1 MTIPKVYKTTG
12 IVLRQRRLG
21 EADKIITLFTPN
33 LGKLDAVAKGV
44 RRPRSK
50 LGGHVEPLTYTSFML
65 ARGRDL
71 DIVTQAQTI
80 EVFPTLREDLERT
93 GRALY
98 AAELV
103 DRFTPERQESYQVF
117 RLFLETLR
125 HLATEER
132 LDITLRFF
140 EMRLLGYLGYQP
152 QTEECV
158 VCGATLK
165 PVTNG
170 WSAES
175 GGVLCPACASNAPMS
190 RPLSVNALKMM
201 RLFQKGDFVAVAR
214 VRTEPSL
221 EAELERHLREYILY
235 VLERD
240 VRSTRFLETLR
251 RTSRLS
257 GIDGH
262 SENGPT
268 YREQTS

>member
-21 EADKIITLFTPN
+21 EADKILTLFTPN

-50 LGGHVEPLTYTSFML
+50 LAGHVEPLTYTSFML

-71 DIVTQAQTI
+71 DIVTQAQTV
-80 EVFPTLREDLERT
+80 EVFPALREDLERT
-93 GRALY
+93 GRAVY

-103 DRFTPERQESYQVF
+103 DRFTPDRQESYQAF
-117 RLFLETLR
+117 RLLRETLR
-125 HLATEER
+125 RLATEER

-140 EMRLLGYLGYQP
+140 EMRLLGYLGYRP

-158 VCGATLK
+158 VCGRALE

-175 GGVLCPACASNAPMS
+175 GGVLCPDCARTAPMS
-190 RPLSVNALKMM
+190 RPLTVNALKLM
-201 RLFQKGDFVAVAR
+201 RLLQKGDFTAVLR
-214 VRTEPSL
+214 VRTAPSL
-221 EAELERHLREYILY
+221 EAELERHLRDYLFY

-240 VRSTRFLETLR
+240 VRSTRFLETLKHVR
-251 RTSRLS
+251 P
-257 GIDGH
+257 
-262 SENGPT
+262 GPSAAPDST
-268 YREQTS
+268 AGGGGL